1 MSKVASFLQISNSK
15 CAIATTYKRHFKV
28 PPQISTFNVASL
40 SVFPVINYVAEEM
53 QLTPVFDISWK
64 PSWLINASTQ
74 MKQARV
80 DIVPA
85 AFIAIIPPPSQGQVP
100 PNLQH
105 SKGLLPKDFSLHF
118 VLSVTLS
125 SLSKSFALRPLTILF
140 SSGPKNMVK
149 KVRKMMVAEEEP
161 CGRNLLG
168 LFLNLSNGL
177 PDFWLNREFQHLKRS
192 KYQKYFCL
200 YFCIK
205 LACTKGLAPFTYTVK
220 LWKSCAYWPP

>member
-1 MSKVASFLQISNSK
+1 
-15 CAIATTYKRHFKV
+15 
-28 PPQISTFNVASL
+28 
-40 SVFPVINYVAEEM
+40 
-53 QLTPVFDISWK
+53 
-64 PSWLINASTQ
+64 

-105 SKGLLPKDFSLHF
+105 SKGLLPKDSSLHF

-149 KVRKMMVAEEEP
+149 KKDDG
-161 CGRNLLG
+161 C
-168 LFLNLSNGL
+168 
-177 PDFWLNREFQHLKRS
+177 
-192 KYQKYFCL
+192 
-200 YFCIK
+200 
-205 LACTKGLAPFTYTVK
+205 
-220 LWKSCAYWPP
+220 

>member
-1 MSKVASFLQISNSK
+1 
-15 CAIATTYKRHFKV
+15 
-28 PPQISTFNVASL
+28 
-40 SVFPVINYVAEEM
+40 
-53 QLTPVFDISWK
+53 
-64 PSWLINASTQ
+64 

-85 AFIAIIPPPSQGQVP
+85 AFIAIILPPSQGQVP
-100 PNLQH
+100 PDLQH
-105 SKGLLPKDFSLHF
+105 SKGLLPKDFFLHF

-177 PDFWLNREFQHLKRS
+177 PDF
-192 KYQKYFCL
+192 
-200 YFCIK
+200 
-205 LACTKGLAPFTYTVK
+205 
-220 LWKSCAYWPP
+220 

>member
-1 MSKVASFLQISNSK
+1 M
-15 CAIATTYKRHFKV
+15 
-28 PPQISTFNVASL
+28 
-40 SVFPVINYVAEEM
+40 E
-53 QLTPVFDISWK
+53 
-64 PSWLINASTQ
+64 
-74 MKQARV
+74 QARV

-85 AFIAIIPPPSQGQVP
+85 AFIAIILPPSQGQVP

-205 LACTKGLAPFTYTVK
+205 LACKNLMASFFTLKLVSPGLSSFLRISLAKNIWLNIWLWCFSLTLSTRALFSSTALGQSPFSSIFLCQTHLSPSSSSAV
-220 LWKSCAYWPP
+220 WDQSSGFCQIVFS